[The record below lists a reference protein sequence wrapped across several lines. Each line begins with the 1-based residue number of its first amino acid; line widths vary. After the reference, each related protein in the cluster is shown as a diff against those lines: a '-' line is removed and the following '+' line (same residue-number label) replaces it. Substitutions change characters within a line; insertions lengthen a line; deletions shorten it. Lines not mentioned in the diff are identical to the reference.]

1 MPILHYYNKF
11 SLYFIFCRDYQTLV
25 TSGDSSGSLLRYD
38 PSTNQT
44 TVLLSNLAMPSGVA
58 VSKDGSFV
66 LVGEYLSNRI
76 QRVWLTGPRAN
87 SSELFMLLTG
97 RPNNIKRNSGGQFWI
112 SVHSVLGLGLPI
124 SPRRMTLPRGVRVSE
139 NRIILQIASL
149 AAEYG
154 TEPASEVQEYNGKLY
169 AGSLLA
175 SYASIFIS

>member
-1 MPILHYYNKF
+1 MPILHYYNKC
-11 SLYFIFCRDYQTLV
+11 SHYFIFCRDYQTLL
-25 TSGDSSGSLLRYD
+25 TSADSSGSLLRYD

-66 LVGEYLSNRI
+66 LVSEFLSNRI
-76 QRVWLTGPRAN
+76 QRVWLKGPRAN

-124 SPRRMTLPRGVRVSE
+124 SPRRTALPCGVRVSE
-139 NRIILQIASL
+139 NRLILQIASL

-154 TEPASEVQEYNGKLY
+154 TETLCWLSACFLCYHFYQLEYFMYCYERK
-169 AGSLLA
+169 
-175 SYASIFIS
+175 

>member
-1 MPILHYYNKF
+1 
-11 SLYFIFCRDYQTLV
+11 
-25 TSGDSSGSLLRYD
+25 
-38 PSTNQT
+38 
-44 TVLLSNLAMPSGVA
+44 MPSGVA
-58 VSKDGSFV
+58 VSRDGSYV
-66 LVGEYLSNRI
+66 LVSEFLSNRI
-76 QRVWLTGPRAN
+76 QRVWLKGPRAN

-112 SVHSVLGLGLPI
+112 SVHSVLGLGGLPI
-124 SPRRMTLPRGVRVSE
+124 SPRRTALPRGVRVSE
-139 NRIILQIASL
+139 NRLILQIASL